1 MGSFAGAIVG
11 GLILGISEALWGG
24 YVATGYVDAI
34 GFALVIVM
42 LLVRP
47 YGLFSKRAERA

>member
-1 MGSFAGAIVG
+1 V
-11 GLILGISEALWGG
+11 SEALWGG
-24 YVATGYVDAI
+24 YIATGYVDAI

-47 YGLFSKRAERA
+47 YGLFNKRSERV